1 MIDKYELGEIVNL
14 DSRGFAEA
22 EQHRTQLPPTPTL
35 QELAK
40 VTTMHKYSTKG
51 FPCTTLVVGQSFE
64 LYTKYIIMFVRAL
77 RNLSICSQHVFTS
90 LKDKQDK
97 LWSNIASHNFI
108 ITDLEAVNKLLGQ
121 LEGGGAVP
129 GPRAYISVLGRYN
142 VGKSTLLNALLS
154 FE

>member
-1 MIDKYELGEIVNL
+1 M
-14 DSRGFAEA
+14 
-22 EQHRTQLPPTPTL
+22 
-35 QELAK
+35 
-40 VTTMHKYSTKG
+40 
-51 FPCTTLVVGQSFE
+51 
-64 LYTKYIIMFVRAL
+64 RAL
-77 RNLSICSQHVFTS
+77 RNLSICSQHVFTF
-90 LKDKQDK
+90 LKDKQAE